1 MSTAVQVSGDALPWL
16 NRVQAHMDSPR
27 YLKVMAAAGAKTV
40 RENFRD
46 LARMRHRGGPHN
58 YYAGAARAT
67 THEVRGFAAFIVVD
81 HVGIRQRIEGGL
93 IEAKPGSA
101 LTIPVKDSEAE
112 GRRASEFDD
121 LFAVNRDGENRGFLA
136 RLDPGGELEPLFWL
150 RSSVYQYPDPSVL
163 PTEGELLESMTAA
176 LDRELRRT

>member
-1 MSTAVQVSGDALPWL
+1 
-16 NRVQAHMDSPR
+16 
-27 YLKVMAAAGAKTV
+27 MAAAGAKTV
-40 RENFRD
+40 RQNFRD
-46 LARMRHRGGPHN
+46 LDRMRHRGGSHH

-101 LTIPVKDSEAE
+101 LTIPVKDSDAE

-121 LFAVNRDGENRGFLA
+121 LFAVNRGENRGFLA
-136 RLDPGGELEPLFWL
+136 RLDPAGEIEPLFWL
-150 RSSVYQYPDPSVL
+150 RDSVYQYPDPSVL
-163 PTEGELLESMTAA
+163 PTEGELMDSMTEA
-176 LDRELRRT
+176 LDREIRRT